1 MNIALLTAASSGTR
15 MGQDIHKQ
23 FMNIDDCL
31 VIILTIQASQA
42 GLQNESKYSEK
53 QSVLETVN
61 GTLMNFINYL
71 K

>member
-1 MNIALLTAASSGTR
+1 MN
-15 MGQDIHKQ
+15 
-23 FMNIDDCL
+23 NDDCL
-31 VIILTIQASQA
+31 VIILTVQASQV